1 MPPPRRSP
9 PQVSSSIPK
18 PSRTNSRHRSRKR
31 LPRNKT
37 FLPAFLDD
45 YWEIGGAGGPAGA
58 TGGSGGVE
66 AVTVGGGGCD
76 AGSAGAADGS
86 GLSVTAAVVG
96 GRLTLCTRLGA
107 VRGFAWPRQS
117 LAVAGTP
124 RFGLRRRSICFG
136 FCGLPLLRFGPGGLL
151 GGRRGPLA
159 TTEPVQL
166 LGRAAGLRLLNCF
179 FG

>member
-9 PQVSSSIPK
+9 PQVSSPIPK

-66 AVTVGGGGCD
+66 AVTVGGSGCD

-96 GRLTLCTRLGA
+96 AGAGVTRGTWGWRGA
-107 VRGFAWPRQS
+107 GGSP
-117 LAVAGTP
+117 LAAFC
-124 RFGLRRRSICFG
+124 FGGFG
-136 FCGLPLLRFGPGGLL
+136 FCRVSAVFGA
-151 GGRRGPLA
+151 GPLS
-159 TTEPVQL
+159 
-166 LGRAAGLRLLNCF
+166 F
-179 FG
+179 